1 MLKVITDSTCDLLP
15 DQVEAHHLTVVP
27 LYVNF
32 DGKLQKDRIEI
43 NTPDIFTG
51 VKAGKKIPST
61 SQPSPEDFKVVYE
74 NALLMADHV
83 LSIHISSKMSGTA
96 QSAQLAA
103 KEFEGRVTVFD
114 SETVSVGLGMMA
126 MRASDMAWMGGRLE
140 DILAVLEKVRQ
151 KQNIMFT
158 VDTLDYLRMN
168 GRIGGAQAMLGS
180 LLNIKPI
187 LAVKNGRVEAAGRVR
202 GRPQALKELQTHVSK
217 FVQTHG
223 PCRVCMI
230 DTPGA
235 EEEARKMAESLK
247 ATGVEVIGINTLG
260 AVVATHAGP
269 GTIGYGIEPI
279 SL

>member
-1 MLKVITDSTCDLLP
+1 MLKVITDSTSDLLP
-15 DQVEAHHLTVVP
+15 DQVEAHHLSVVP

-32 DGKLQKDRIEI
+32 DGKLQKDRLEI

-61 SQPSPEDFKVVYE
+61 SQPSPEDFKGFYD
-74 NALLMADHV
+74 NALMLADHV
-83 LSIHISSKMSGTA
+83 LSIHISSKMSGTV
-96 QSAQLAA
+96 QSATLAA

-126 MRASDMAWMGGRLE
+126 MRASDMAWMGSRLE
-140 DILAVLEKVRQ
+140 EIMAMLEKLRQ
-151 KQNIMFT
+151 KQSIMFT

-168 GRIGGAQAMLGS
+168 GRIGGAQALLGS

-187 LAVKNGRVEAAGRVR
+187 LAVKSGKVEAAGRVR
-202 GRPQALKELQTHVSK
+202 GRPQAIKELQNHLAK
-217 FVQTHG
+217 YVQANG
-223 PCRVCMI
+223 PSRVCMI
-230 DTPGA
+230 DTPGG
-235 EEEARKMAESLK
+235 EEEARKMAEAVK
-247 ATGVEVIGINTLG
+247 ATGVEVIGINPLG

-279 SL
+279 NL

>member
-15 DQVEAHHLTVVP
+15 EQVEAHHLSVVP

-32 DGKLQKDRIEI
+32 DGKLHKDRLEI
-43 NTPDIFTG
+43 NTPDIFNG

-61 SQPSPEDFKVVYE
+61 SQPSPEDFKAVYD
-74 NALLMADHV
+74 NALMLSDHV
-83 LSIHISSKMSGTA
+83 LSVHISSKMSGTA
-96 QSAQLAA
+96 QSATIAA
-103 KEFEGRVTVFD
+103 KEFPGKVTVFD

-140 DILAVLEKVRQ
+140 EIMDILEKIRQ
-151 KQNIMFT
+151 KQSIRFT
-158 VDTLDYLRMN
+158 VDTLEFLRLN

-180 LLNIKPI
+180 LLNIKPL
-187 LAVKNGRVEAAGRVR
+187 LAVKAGRVEAAGRVR
-202 GRPQALKELQTHVSK
+202 GRPQALKELQNHVAK
-217 FVQTHG
+217 YVQENG
-223 PCRVCMI
+223 PSRLCMI

-235 EEEARKMAESLK
+235 EQEARTMAEAIR
-247 ATGVEVIGINTLG
+247 ATGVEVVGVNQLG

-279 SL
+279 NL